1 MYDAK
6 YKYFI
11 ILCPLQLMNGPCT
24 AKITTNTSIW
34 MSPTSS
40 VSSHL
45 WDPEVHP
52 SCFKNSSKSVVRF
65 RQQVQNLYLKTVD
78 LSTNGLRL
86 SQSLWTL
93 GFILLKFNPSLPR
106 SNYHSPLFPP
116 YISYHYIC
124 ESLMLNQTIFPH
136 WYFSFFLSPVL
147 LDTVLTFWKWNYSL
161 GIQEGERASWVQ
173 VRRDRK

>member
-65 RQQVQNLYLKTVD
+65 RQQDQNLYLKTVESVLYS
-78 LSTNGLRL
+78 LSTNGLRS

-106 SNYHSPLFPP
+106 SHYQFSSLSSVHFLPLYLWEFDVKSNN
-116 YISYHYIC
+116 IL
-124 ESLMLNQTIFPH
+124 SLIF
-136 WYFSFFLSPVL
+136 FFLLITLSV
-147 LDTVLTFWKWNYSL
+147 
-161 GIQEGERASWVQ
+161 G
-173 VRRDRK
+173 